1 MKLRVWDE
9 NMKDNVVEL
18 NMDEMKELWVC
29 LDLVEDDKLSQDD
42 REKLLQKK
50 FDEQF
55 NRPDY
60 NNWHRHNRHI
70 GYSKAMRD
78 KDGEATGTDT
88 TDVLIDEVKDKSIFY
103 TDEYSW
109 DKREEW
115 DRDDFCAWIREV
127 LEKKPEWA
135 DAIIAIRLNGE
146 SVKDYAAR
154 NGVDENSVSQKL
166 RRAVKKLK
174 NDWAKRQI

>member
-1 MKLRVWDE
+1 MKLKIRYENEYQAIELSTEDTEGLWVSLSLSGDE
-9 NMKDNVVEL
+9 NMTQ
-18 NMDEMKELWVC
+18 KEKEALI
-29 LDLVEDDKLSQDD
+29 
-42 REKLLQKK
+42 QKE

-55 NRPDY
+55 NKADY
-60 NNWHRHNRHI
+60 NSWHTHNRHI
-70 GYSKAMRD
+70 GYSKAMRN
-78 KDGEATGTDT
+78 KDGEETGNDT
-88 TDVLIDEVKDKSIFY
+88 TDVVLDEVRDKSIFY
-103 TDEYSW
+103 TDQYSW

-135 DAIIAIRLNGE
+135 DAVIAIRLNGE

-154 NGVDENSVSQKL
+154 TGNSESSISHKL

>member
-1 MKLRVWDE
+1 MKLKIRYEDEYQTIELDAEAAEGLFVSLSLEDDE
-9 NMKDNVVEL
+9 NLTQKEKEEL
-18 NMDEMKELWVC
+18 IQKEF
-29 LDLVEDDKLSQDD
+29 E
-42 REKLLQKK
+42 R
-50 FDEQF
+50 QF

-70 GYSKAMRD
+70 GYSKAMRG

-103 TDEYSW
+103 TDQYSW
-109 DKREEW
+109 DKRKEW

-146 SVKDYAAR
+146 SVKSYAAR
-154 NGVDENSVSQKL
+154 TGTDENSVSQKL

-174 NDWAKRQI
+174 KDWAERQI